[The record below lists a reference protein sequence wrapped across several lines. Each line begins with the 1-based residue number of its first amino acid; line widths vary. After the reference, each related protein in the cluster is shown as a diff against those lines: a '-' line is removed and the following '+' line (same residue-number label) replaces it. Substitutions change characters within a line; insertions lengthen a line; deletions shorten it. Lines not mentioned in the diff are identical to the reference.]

1 MQYSES
7 SQISSAFEPEFK
19 RLTLAAISDP
29 LLEEMAAYHLGWTN
43 QNAGKRLRPLLLLA
57 ALQGL
62 GADIKEGFSS
72 AAAIELLHNATL
84 VHDDIEDNGPSR
96 HGQPALWKVYG
107 QALALNFGDHLYAL
121 ALGQLTHDQPQLQL
135 ALLHAF
141 RTAFNQVI
149 SGQHLDISQSALNA
163 VPAYLEMVRL
173 KTGSLFALAFKL
185 ACICAGK
192 QDNQSLHSAELAG
205 FQLGVG
211 FQIQDDVLGIWG
223 EEEITGKSSSS
234 DLLERKASLPVLL
247 GLERSEEFKCFWN
260 SRQTIDAKSVL
271 QAKTALEAAGV
282 LAECRALALSHF
294 QQAKHLLAGLIDF
307 KTPEAQV
314 LAELIASLTNRE
326 A

>member
-1 MQYSES
+1 MQYSQS
-7 SQISSAFEPEFK
+7 SQILATFEPEFK
-19 RLTLAAISDP
+19 RLTLDAISDP

-107 QALALNFGDHLYAL
+107 QALALNFGDHLYSL
-121 ALGQLTHDQPQLQL
+121 ALGQLTYAQPQLQL

-141 RTAFNQVI
+141 LTAFNQVI

-173 KTGSLFALAFKL
+173 KTGWQVFSWGLVFRFRTMFWAFGVRKKSRASPAAATYWSARQVCRYCLGLNALRNVSASGIPGKPLTQNRFFKL
-185 ACICAGK
+185 KPRLK
-192 QDNQSLHSAELAG
+192 QPE
-205 FQLGVG
+205 
-211 FQIQDDVLGIWG
+211 
-223 EEEITGKSSSS
+223 
-234 DLLERKASLPVLL
+234 
-247 GLERSEEFKCFWN
+247 C
-260 SRQTIDAKSVL
+260 L
-271 QAKTALEAAGV
+271 QN
-282 LAECRALALSHF
+282 
-294 QQAKHLLAGLIDF
+294 AGLW
-307 KTPEAQV
+307 
-314 LAELIASLTNRE
+314 L
-326 A
+326 

>member
-7 SQISSAFEPEFK
+7 SQILSAFEPEFI
-19 RLTLAAISDP
+19 RLTLGATPDP

-62 GADIKEGFSS
+62 GTDIEEGFSS

-141 RTAFNQVI
+141 RTAFNQVT
-149 SGQHLDISQSALNA
+149 SGQHLDISQSALNS

-173 KTGSLFALAFKL
+173 KTGSLFALAFKM
-185 ACICAGK
+185 ACICAAK
-192 QDNQSLHSAELAG
+192 QDNQSLQSAELAG

-234 DLLERKASLPVLL
+234 DLLERKASLPVLI
-247 GLERSEEFKCFWN
+247 GLERSEEFMRFWN
-260 SRQTIDAKSVL
+260 SRQNTDAKSIL

-282 LAECRALALSHF
+282 LADCRALALSHF

-307 KTPEAQV
+307 KLPEAQV

>member
-7 SQISSAFEPEFK
+7 SQILSAFEPEFK
-19 RLTLAAISDP
+19 HLTLDATSDP
-29 LLEEMAAYHLGWTN
+29 LLEEMTAYHLGWTN

-62 GADIKEGFSS
+62 GTDIEEGFSS

-141 RTAFNQVI
+141 LTAFNQVT
-149 SGQHLDISQSALNA
+149 SGQHLDISQSALNS

-223 EEEITGKSSSS
+223 EEEITGKSSRS

-247 GLERSEEFKCFWN
+247 GLERSEEFGRFWN
-260 SRQTIDAKSVL
+260 TLQTIDAKSIL
-271 QAKTALEAAGV
+271 QAKTALEEAGV